1 MQDDLQA
8 SCFLSIAC
16 SRTNAVPPSPPAQF
30 GMPPDTDYAQDAAT
44 FSLEVQPGDAIV
56 MATDGLL
63 DNLYGEDI
71 VRLAPKAAGEVQ
83 QVRVGGRSAVG
94 AALLGNCFSRL
105 HPNVVPGPG
114 QLWYRQLLR
123 PPSLPPP
130 HAPSPSCSCRLLP
143 PWLSWRRATPA
154 TPTLSPPTHRRRC
167 RRASTFPSGRS

>member
-1 MQDDLQA
+1 
-8 SCFLSIAC
+8 
-16 SRTNAVPPSPPAQF
+16 
-30 GMPPDTDYAQDAAT
+30 MPPDTDYAQDAAT

-63 DNLYGEDI
+63 DNLFGEDI

-105 HPNVVPGPG
+105 HPNFVPGPG

-130 HAPSPSCSCRLLP
+130 HAAAPSCSRRLLLP
-143 PWLSWRRATPA
+143 
-154 TPTLSPPTHRRRC
+154 
-167 RRASTFPSGRS
+167 